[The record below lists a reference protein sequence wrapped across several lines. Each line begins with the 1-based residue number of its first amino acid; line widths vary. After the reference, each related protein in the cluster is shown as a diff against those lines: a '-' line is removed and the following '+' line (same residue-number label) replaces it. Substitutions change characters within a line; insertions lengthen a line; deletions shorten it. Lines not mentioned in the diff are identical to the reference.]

1 MTYLVSAFYTGW
13 NAQTQDVIWQLHYV
27 SFLVILQAFCLI
39 ATDKSSTSLELKK
52 KNNKLWKV
60 RLESAVN
67 NPQLV

>member
-39 ATDKSSTSLELKK
+39 ATDKSSTSLE
-52 KNNKLWKV
+52 
-60 RLESAVN
+60 
-67 NPQLV
+67 